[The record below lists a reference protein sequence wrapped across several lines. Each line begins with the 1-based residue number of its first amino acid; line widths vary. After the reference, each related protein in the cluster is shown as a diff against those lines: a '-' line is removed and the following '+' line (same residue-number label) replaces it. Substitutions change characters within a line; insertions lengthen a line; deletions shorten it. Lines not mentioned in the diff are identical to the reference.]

1 VYVWLQPRGDIS
13 IAQVGNITKE
23 ESRIFSDLT
32 QTIATASNEFPEF
45 ENEYGSFYLNSIAM
59 RKYNLHIVML
69 TPQSLLLETQSA
81 LVRTLLVIAGIII
94 LLMLFLG
101 TLISGFIYRPVEA
114 LSSTMIRIKNGEK
127 ELRVKTD
134 GWSDELKVMGEEF
147 NEMLDRI
154 QKMVEEEYEA
164 KVLME
169 RTQYKVLQAQIN
181 PHFLYNTLDT
191 MSGIAA
197 SQDCMLVSGLCQSL
211 SAIFRY
217 SLDISDTQATL
228 QQEMAHVRNYLY
240 VMDVRNGNS
249 VKYTYHIDTDTLQ
262 DSIPRIT
269 LQPIVENAL
278 QHGLRMTRRKDK
290 ELIITAKHNDGR
302 LFVTIEDNGAG
313 MDADAMNEQLEKADI
328 GRIEMGRS
336 IGIMNVNARI
346 KNVYGNNYGIHYESD
361 QETGTRAIIIL
372 PTVKMVTDI
381 D

>member
-1 VYVWLQPRGDIS
+1 
-13 IAQVGNITKE
+13 
-23 ESRIFSDLT
+23 
-32 QTIATASNEFPEF
+32 
-45 ENEYGSFYLNSIAM
+45 
-59 RKYNLHIVML
+59 
-69 TPQSLLLETQSA
+69 
-81 LVRTLLVIAGIII
+81 
-94 LLMLFLG
+94 
-101 TLISGFIYRPVEA
+101 
-114 LSSTMIRIKNGEK
+114 
-127 ELRVKTD
+127 
-134 GWSDELKVMGEEF
+134 
-147 NEMLDRI
+147 
-154 QKMVEEEYEA
+154 
-164 KVLME
+164 
-169 RTQYKVLQAQIN
+169 
-181 PHFLYNTLDT
+181 
-191 MSGIAA
+191 
-197 SQDCMLVSGLCQSL
+197 
-211 SAIFRY
+211 
-217 SLDISDTQATL
+217 
-228 QQEMAHVRNYLY
+228 MAHVRNYLY